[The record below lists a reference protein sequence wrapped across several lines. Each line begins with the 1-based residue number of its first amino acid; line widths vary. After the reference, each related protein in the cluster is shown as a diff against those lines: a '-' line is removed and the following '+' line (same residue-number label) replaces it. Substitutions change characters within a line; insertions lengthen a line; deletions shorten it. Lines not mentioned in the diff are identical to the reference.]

1 MTPIPISD
9 ILSLQNLTD
18 YKLHLACDNGQGSN
32 PLTDFLTSPEAWRGW
47 QEHRKDDNEFNRP
60 LIFTFIDFPT
70 KANTWLFGG
79 VFRVIDRH
87 PDSYEVQKLDEL
99 NHFEGRLL
107 VSFNRPS
114 RRRDFRLET
123 WWSQMTIAQ
132 ILPARYNGDA
142 FPGIQFIN
150 HSFKVLTPI
159 FQREKPDWKA
169 ALLNT
174 KGIYLLTDT
183 QKGQHYVG
191 AAYGNTGIW
200 SRWSAYLR
208 SGHGGNK
215 ELKELLGD
223 DAGIYNLDY
232 ALDHF
237 KLALLEPMTAAAEI
251 DAVRERESHWKRVLL
266 SRNFGLNAN

>member
-1 MTPIPISD
+1 MTPIPVSD

-47 QEHRKDDNEFNRP
+47 QEHRNDKNEFNRS
-60 LIFTFIDFPT
+60 LIFTLIDFP
-70 KANTWLFGG
+70 ARADTWLFGG
-79 VFRVIDRH
+79 IFRVTARH
-87 PDSYEVQKLDEL
+87 LNRYEVQKLEDFSHL
-99 NHFEGRLL
+99 EGRLL
-107 VSFNRPS
+107 VNLRRPS
-114 RRRDFRLET
+114 RNRAFKLEN
-123 WWSQMTIAQ
+123 WWPQMILAQ
-132 ILPARYNGDA
+132 ILPARYNGDV

-159 FQREKPDWKA
+159 FRREKPDWKT

-174 KGIYLLTDT
+174 KGIYLLTNT
-183 QKGQHYVG
+183 STGRHYVG
-191 AAYGNTGIW
+191 AAYGDAGIW
-200 SRWSAYLR
+200 SRWSAYLQ

-232 ALDHF
+232 ALAHF

-251 DAVRERESHWKRVLL
+251 DTVRERESHWKRVLL